1 MDKRTLSALLLM
13 LVLYLV
19 FDQFVWKPQRQSA
32 RLATQSQIQQQ
43 EPLSADST
51 EAATLDQEPVPTDSL
66 FAGEESEIRELEL
79 ENDYLKVSFSN
90 QGAVITSI
98 ELKRYKMGEDVPV
111 DLIPQPGSILG
122 TTVYQ
127 GSQNLDISTRRFSFK
142 ADPAGKS
149 IRFYLGDEANPQIL
163 REYYLDDMYGIGVET
178 RIQNLGNLNGMRVDL
193 ATGIADSEKT
203 IKSKAQ
209 DYRFLLYAD
218 NEMHKVSLSK
228 MRKNPPQGNFS
239 SFGWAAVRSKYFT
252 LALKENEP
260 PLSRS
265 FSSEINAETGNP
277 GFSIDSFQ
285 RSAKTNWEQSFVL
298 YAGPAD
304 AGILKTYGPQME
316 NIAERGYAWLRWL
329 TNFFAWFLSWLHG
342 YIKNYGVVIIIF
354 ALLLKI
360 VLHPLTHKSLTA
372 SFKMQEIQPQLQA
385 LQKKYKDDPKTL
397 QVEMSKLYKEAGA
410 NPLSGCL
417 PLLLQM
423 PIFFALYNV
432 LRYSLDM
439 RNASFALWL
448 KDLSEPDPY
457 MILPILMGLFMI
469 VQSKMMQPKAVA
481 IEDMDDKQKA
491 AQSTQK
497 MMTWI
502 MPIMMFFIFRGMPAG
517 LVLYWTV
524 FNIFTVIQQYYLLK
538 HHRNKE

>member
-1 MDKRTLSALLLM
+1 M

-142 ADPAGKS
+142 EDPAGKS